1 MIALG
6 SDHVGL
12 SLKKEIIR
20 LLDERGL
27 EYIDF
32 GTDTEERCDYP
43 VFGRLAA
50 EAVSAGRCDKGIVFC
65 GTGVG
70 ISLAANRV
78 PGIRCVVCSEPYS
91 AVLSRNHN
99 DTNMLALGARVVGA
113 DLAKMIVSMWL
124 EAEFESGRHQGRIDM
139 IHDIK

>member
-113 DLAKMIVSMWL
+113 DLAKMIVSLWL